1 MRKEKFS
8 YLILLLEVVAI
19 VWLHS
24 TKQSE
29 NKELSQDQLVKR
41 KIVPLKESTQALFHQ
56 TAVKSVKH

>member
-8 YLILLLEVVAI
+8 YLILILEIVAI

-29 NKELSQDQLVKR
+29 NKELTQNRLAKR
-41 KIVPLKESTQALFHQ
+41 KFVPLKESTQALFHQ
-56 TAVKSVKH
+56 TAVQSVKP

>member
-19 VWLHS
+19 IWLHS

-29 NKELSQDQLVKR
+29 NKELSQNQLVKD
-41 KIVPLKESTQALFHQ
+41 KFTPLKVSTQVFFHQ
-56 TAVKSVKH
+56 SAVKSVKH